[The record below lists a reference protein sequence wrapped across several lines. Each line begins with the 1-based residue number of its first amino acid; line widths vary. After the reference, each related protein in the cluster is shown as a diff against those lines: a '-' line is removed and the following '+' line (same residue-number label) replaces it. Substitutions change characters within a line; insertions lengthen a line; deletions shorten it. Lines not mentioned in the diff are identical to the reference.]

1 MRFNYIALTS
11 ALAFVACAQPQQ
23 EEEVDEGAIQ
33 STTQA
38 ITTSATTA
46 VSFTA
51 PISVASDEGSPDAPL
66 GDMEVKAMVETSVGQ
81 SGIVVD
87 PSCVSYS
94 WAGLTATATFTGCV
108 LVVSGATLD
117 GTITLTVTTMPLGV
131 SLGFTNLTVGGA
143 SVDGSIG
150 LYLAGKL
157 GALEAHLEADLDI
170 ANGGRSVSFDPLSVV
185 TDGSGVTA
193 SGQAA
198 VVGTAESEEVDIT
211 DLHWNYGVCLPVS
224 GSLYFEEGT
233 IPITITFLATT
244 PNDGVVLVQ
253 IGSQPAAKMQLL
265 QPCAQ

>member
-1 MRFNYIALTS
+1 MRFNTIALTS
-11 ALAFVACAQPQQ
+11 LALTFVACAAPQ
-23 EEEVDEGAIQ
+23 EEEEANEEAIQ

-38 ITTSATTA
+38 ITASATTA

-51 PISVASDEGSPDAPL
+51 PISVASDAGSPDAPL
-66 GDMEVKAMVETSVGQ
+66 GDMEVKAMVETSVAQ

-87 PSCVSYS
+87 PNCVSYS
-94 WAGLTATATFTGCV
+94 WAGLTATATFTDCV

-117 GTITLTVTTMPLGV
+117 GTMSLTVTTMPLGV
-131 SLGFTNLTVGGA
+131 SFGFTDLMVGGS

-185 TDGSGVTA
+185 ADGSGVTA
-193 SGQAA
+193 SGHAG
-198 VVGTAESEEVDIT
+198 VVGTAESEEADID

-224 GSLYFEEGT
+224 GSISFEEGT
-233 IPITITFLATT
+233 IPITVTFLATT
-244 PNDGVVLVQ
+244 PEDGVVLVQ
-253 IGSQPAAKMQLL
+253 IGSQPAAKMQLM
-265 QPCAQ
+265 QPCP